1 MDMFALIYLD
11 PFLPGFLSTIWR
23 IPPPPSLYIHVVFD
37 RSYPQPISS
46 KRYPAPGQA
55 NMSHSIYTLPM
66 TYARPVNV
74 HRNLSLEQSDI
85 MFVPGYS
92 AGMW

>member
-1 MDMFALIYLD
+1 
-11 PFLPGFLSTIWR
+11 
-23 IPPPPSLYIHVVFD
+23 
-37 RSYPQPISS
+37 
-46 KRYPAPGQA
+46 
-55 NMSHSIYTLPM
+55 MSHSIYTLPM